1 MKVARGV
8 FVLLAALVSAPLAHA
23 TVGGPHPL
31 TVLGW
36 DAAAKRVYLHQH
48 AWDAGAVFDP
58 VACFDL
64 GSADPAKVRI
74 EEWSWRRG
82 EASSD
87 DPGLLA
93 RLATL
98 KRHLVPLQPTPG
110 TAMPFRSEVVRSDSL
125 DWYGYPVPRQR
136 VRATWDD
143 RLFVEVDD
151 FRDGRVV
158 RTGVWRI
165 PGRSEQVW
173 VLAWM
178 GDPSEG
184 GYEVQRALLVRE
196 GEMGTRELSRWVE
209 P

>member
-1 MKVARGV
+1 MKLSRGV
-8 FVLLAALVSAPLAHA
+8 FVLLAALVSASLAHA
-23 TVGGPHPL
+23 TVGGPSPL

-36 DAAAKRVYLHQH
+36 DAVARRVYVHQH
-48 AWDAGAVFDP
+48 EWNAGADFDP
-58 VACFDL
+58 VAYFDL
-64 GSADPAKVRI
+64 GSAEPARLRI

-82 EASSD
+82 EASAND
-87 DPGLLA
+87 AGLLA

-98 KRHLVPLQPTPG
+98 MRRLEPLQPEPG

-125 DWYGYPVPRQR
+125 DWYGSAVPRQR
-136 VRATWDD
+136 VRVTWDD
-143 RLFVEVDD
+143 RVFVEVDD
-151 FRDGRVV
+151 FREGSLV
-158 RTGVWRI
+158 RMSVWRI

-173 VLAWM
+173 VIAWM

-196 GEMGTRELSRWVE
+196 GETGTRELSRWVE